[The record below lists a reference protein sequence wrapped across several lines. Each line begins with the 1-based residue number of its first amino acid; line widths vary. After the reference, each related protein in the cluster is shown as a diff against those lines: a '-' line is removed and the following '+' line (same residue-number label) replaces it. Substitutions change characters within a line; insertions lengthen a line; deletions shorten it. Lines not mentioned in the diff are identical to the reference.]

1 MILAES
7 APRSSG
13 RVRRLLNW
21 DAMPLGVRVLVVVL
35 LVATV
40 EETLRIATP
49 LLDGTVIWHD
59 AAYNAVLVGSAALC
73 AIKAALHRTERVAWA
88 MMGLA
93 LALWAGGEIY
103 RTEVV
108 ADAAEAPFPSL
119 ADALWLGFL
128 PPPTSRWCCSSGG
141 ACPTSTRGPGSTA

>member
-93 LALWAGGEIY
+93 LAL
-103 RTEVV
+103 
-108 ADAAEAPFPSL
+108 
-119 ADALWLGFL
+119 
-128 PPPTSRWCCSSGG
+128 
-141 ACPTSTRGPGSTA
+141 